1 MDYDPYLPA
10 DVFKFDPQ
18 YIENE
23 DRYKSIKAEI
33 LGEDGDD
40 ESGSGSE
47 EEDSEEDEGKYLFFV
62 SLISYV
68 QLLAIFFQ
76 LQKQKKVLKTERKR
90 IWSIYVVSFT

>member
-47 EEDSEEDEGKYLFFV
+47 EEDSEEDEGKY
-62 SLISYV
+62 
-68 QLLAIFFQ
+68 
-76 LQKQKKVLKTERKR
+76 
-90 IWSIYVVSFT
+90 